1 MVNLWRLQPLNQ
13 AESGGKCRNLTS
25 LQTLQ
30 VWPCLKFA
38 VYSLHNSQEMFVGAS
53 PLKEI
58 DLPHLKYCTQAL
70 KRHPTLP
77 RSPHPK
83 GKRPGANSLV
93 KKKRGLQLTAT
104 LTGSGSERSSF
115 YSINLGEFSLILHLL
130 LDLVELRV
138 KIRPLCISI
147 PFAFCEALP
156 QRKVVLVIWKW
167 ETMCWVS
174 KDPAPSQFSNT
185 AVLHTHT
192 L

>member
-1 MVNLWRLQPLNQ
+1 
-13 AESGGKCRNLTS
+13 
-25 LQTLQ
+25 
-30 VWPCLKFA
+30 
-38 VYSLHNSQEMFVGAS
+38 MFVGAS

-115 YSINLGEFSLILHLL
+115 YSINLGEFSLILPLL

-147 PFAFCEALP
+147 PLAFCEALP
-156 QRKVVLVIWKW
+156 QRKVVLVIWK
-167 ETMCWVS
+167 
-174 KDPAPSQFSNT
+174 
-185 AVLHTHT
+185 
-192 L
+192 